1 MLVIPAIDLLGGE
14 PVRLVQGRYED
25 VLRTDCS
32 AVEMARRYVDRGA
45 TWLHL
50 VDLDGARDGQWQNL
64 GVIAAVVRESGL
76 PVQAGGGARDR
87 ADVEAAL
94 GVGVRRVIVSTVAL
108 ADPVLL
114 SALVAEFGDRLVVS
128 LDSRRGELLSRGW
141 TTDTGMDLL
150 QTARAVLACGVRR
163 LVYTD
168 TERDG
173 MLAGADENGV
183 RRLVGLGAQVMAA
196 GGVRSLGDLE
206 SLEAAGAEAAIVGRA
221 MFDGS
226 LDPATALARG

>member
-14 PVRLVQGRYED
+14 PVRLVQGRYEH

-32 AVEMARRYVDRGA
+32 AVEMAMGYLAQGA

-50 VDLDGARDGQWQNL
+50 VDLDGAREGQWQNL
-64 GVIAAVVRESGL
+64 GVIAAVVRAAGL
-76 PVQAGGGARDR
+76 PVQAGGGARNR

-94 GVGVRRVIVSTVAL
+94 AVGVRRVIVSTVAL
-108 ADPVLL
+108 ADPILL
-114 SALVAEFGDRLVVS
+114 RALAAEYGDRLVVS
-128 LDSRRGELLSRGW
+128 LDSRRGRLLSRGW
-141 TTDTGMDLL
+141 ITDTGMDLL
-150 QTARAVLACGVRR
+150 QTARAVLDCGVRR

-173 MLAGADENGV
+173 MLAGADESGV
-183 RRLVGLGAQVMAA
+183 RRLVGLGAPVMAA
-196 GGVRSLGDLE
+196 GGVRSLADLA
-206 SLEAAGAEAAIVGRA
+206 SLEDAGAEAAIVGRA
-221 MFDGS
+221 LFDGS